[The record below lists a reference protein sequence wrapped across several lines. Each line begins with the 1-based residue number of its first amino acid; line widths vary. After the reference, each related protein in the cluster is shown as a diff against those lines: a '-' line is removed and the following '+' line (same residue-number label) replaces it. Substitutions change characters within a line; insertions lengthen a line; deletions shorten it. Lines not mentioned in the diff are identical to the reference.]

1 MRMLG
6 TKLSPDLVDESGALL
21 PLLDVDDPAA
31 AELVGFVLP
40 HRLDA
45 ALEEGVVAASA
56 QL

>member
-1 MRMLG
+1 MQMLG

-45 ALEEGVVAASA
+45 ALEEGVVAARA